1 MPVRM
6 NERERLC
13 RALYLKCPQACEQ
26 PAQDWQQI
34 VDRYRRRGIHEI
46 TASCPS
52 GIDLV
57 IMESKIFRE
66 DTLEV
71 VCNRHMRYDPVI
83 VHELRF
89 IKIVYV
95 RKGKITIWLD
105 QARYELCAGNFCIIT
120 PGVRHAV
127 FAGHDEDEAMNIL
140 MRESSFA
147 TAFSGILMEQNILSD
162 FFWKLL
168 YTKHSHR
175 VLLFAVESDP
185 QLDRW
190 VRRMERESL
199 RGTAACNLL
208 MKNYAMVFLGN
219 VMRNHLQHIQLMEEL
234 TEEAYTLPVILQYIK
249 KNLKT
254 VTIEELARQ
263 FGREEEN
270 LKYYIAKEIGYSYRD
285 LLRNLRM
292 HRAAELLQN
301 TSLSV
306 ERVMEE
312 VGYNSQSLFYRAF
325 HAYFGKTPMEYRNS
339 TTIIL

>member
-1 MPVRM
+1 M

-13 RALYLKCPQACEQ
+13 RELYLKYPQAWEQ
-26 PAQDWQQI
+26 PAEDWQQI
-34 VDRYRRRGIHEI
+34 IDRYRRRGIHEI

-57 IMESKIFRE
+57 IMESKVFSK
-66 DTLEV
+66 DALEV
-71 VCNRHMRYDPVI
+71 VCSRHMRYDPVI

-95 RKGKITIWLD
+95 RTGRITIWLD
-105 QARYELCAGNFCIIT
+105 QVRYELSAGNFCIIT

-127 FAGHDEDEAMNIL
+127 FAGHDEDVVMNIL

-147 TAFSGILMEQNILSD
+147 TAFSGILTEQNILSD

-175 VLLFAVESDP
+175 VLMFVGERDRK
-185 QLDRW
+185 LDRL
-190 VRRMERESL
+190 VCRMEKESL
-199 RGTAACNLL
+199 RGAAACNLL

-219 VMRNHLQHIQLMEEL
+219 VMRNHLQDIRPMEEL
-234 TEEAYTLPVILQYIK
+234 TEEAYALPVILQYIK

-263 FGREEEN
+263 FGRKEED

-312 VGYNSQSLFYRAF
+312 AGYNSQSLFYKAF
-325 HAYFGKTPMEYRNS
+325 RAYFGKTPMEYRNS
-339 TTIIL
+339 TAIIL